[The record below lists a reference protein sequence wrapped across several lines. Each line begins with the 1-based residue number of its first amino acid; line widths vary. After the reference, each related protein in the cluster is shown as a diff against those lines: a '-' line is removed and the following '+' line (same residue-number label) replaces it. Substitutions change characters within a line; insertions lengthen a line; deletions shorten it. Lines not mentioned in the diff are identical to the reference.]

1 MPYLVLLNEDKTTTT
16 IEISKP
22 TTTLGS
28 KPDNDLVAP
37 MKGVS
42 RHHAHILHKDGQYI
56 LEDLDSTNF
65 VFVNNHQVDRHV
77 LKDGQQFS
85 LGDYASILFLER
97 MDEARIQKFVGEFA
111 KEAEPAN
118 TTRIIHKALPKTVKE
133 LETLIEVGA
142 HINSTLELK
151 SVLEAII
158 DKTLSLIRAER
169 GFIMLLENDQLV
181 PKIARNMDRELMDEQ
196 RNTFSKS
203 FAKKVIDKGDVLI
216 STNVAEDPRY
226 KSQSIIS
233 YKILS
238 IMCAPLKVQEKVIG
252 CLYVDIRESTRYF
265 SEKDAAFFGAL
276 ANQAAIAI
284 ANARMNEDL
293 KKQQIYL
300 EQTNA
305 QLQKSLEK
313 LIETN
318 IKLERQRTE
327 MGVLFDVSRSL
338 NMAPD
343 MDSILKSILSKT
355 RDLLGAERGSLM
367 MHDEKLGGLVVRFLD
382 GANMLPGGPAV
393 IPLGEGIAGT
403 VAKMGK
409 GIVVNEGSKDRRFKH
424 IFKRDTDI
432 RQIICVPLIS
442 NDSCLGVI
450 NLTNNR
456 KGKEFTRDDL
466 SLVTSIANL
475 AAVSIEKFRLYQ
487 ERVNQEKLNLEIED
501 AQKVQQLLLPRSL
514 PTFPC
519 FEFAAKYALANRVG
533 GDYYDF
539 IEIDDHRIAVVIAD
553 VSGHD
558 IASALVMAMGRNLI
572 RTFFDANESPARI
585 LARTSRVLR
594 QDTQSSRY
602 ITMFLGI
609 LNNKDMT
616 LTYSNAGHNYPLY
629 LPAGASE
636 YSSLSVGGFPL
647 GLVDDYDYLEET
659 ISLKAGDLLVLYTDG
674 LIEAQSPSGE
684 MFELRRLERLIKE
697 YQARPIE
704 ELANTLYEKALQ
716 FTQKEKLQDDFTFM
730 AVRIKPA
737 SKELHF
743 SLTSRLEEITPQVNR
758 ILSFVQANGYFLED
772 KFNLVLVLK
781 EALTNAIEHGNKFDA
796 EKQVFVSVVPR
807 HDDLLITVRDQGA
820 GFNLT
825 KVFAENKKNLFKE
838 RGRGLIIINEY
849 TDKVEFNDRGNEI
862 RLIFCRPRAHGASLA
877 STT

>member
-1 MPYLVLLNEDKTTTT
+1 MPYLVLLLEDKTTTT
-16 IEISKP
+16 IQISKP

-42 RHHAHILHKDGQYI
+42 RHHAHILSRDGQYI

-65 VFVNNHQVDRHV
+65 VFVNNQQIDRHI
-77 LKDGQQFS
+77 LQDGTHFS
-85 LGDYASILFLER
+85 LGDYAQVLFLDKI
-97 MDEARIQKFVGEFA
+97 DEARIQKFVSEHSRDS
-111 KEAEPAN
+111 EPAAN

-142 HINSTLELK
+142 HINSNLDLK
-151 SVLEAII
+151 TVLETIL

-169 GFIMLLENDQLV
+169 GFVMLLENDTLV
-181 PKIARNMDRELMDEQ
+181 PKTARNMERELVDDQ

-203 FAKKVIDKGDVLI
+203 FAKKVIEKGELII

-226 KSQSIIS
+226 MSQSIIS
-233 YKILS
+233 HRILS
-238 IMCAPLKVQEKVIG
+238 IMCAPLKHQEQVIG

-265 SEKDAAFFGAL
+265 SEKDASFFSAL

-284 ANARMNEDL
+284 ANARLTENL
-293 KKQQIYL
+293 RKQQIFL

-327 MGVLFDVSRSL
+327 LGVLFDVSRSL

-343 MDSILKSILSKT
+343 MDSILRSILSKT
-355 RDLLGAERGSLM
+355 RDTLGAERGSLM
-367 MHDEKLGGLVVRFLD
+367 MYDDKLNGLVVRILD
-382 GANMLPGGPAV
+382 GATMLAGPPAV
-393 IPLGEGIAGT
+393 IPLGEGVAGT

-409 GIVVNEGSKDRRFKH
+409 GILVNDGARDRRFKH
-424 IFKRDTDI
+424 MFKRDTDI

-442 NDSCLGVI
+442 NENVVGVI
-450 NLTNNR
+450 NLVNN
-456 KGKEFTRDDL
+456 KKNKEFTRDDL
-466 SLVTSIANL
+466 ALMTSIANL

-487 ERVNQEKLNLEIED
+487 EKINQEKLNLEIED
-501 AQKVQQLLLPRSL
+501 AQKVQQLLLPRTL
-514 PTFPC
+514 PTFPS

-539 IEIDDHRIAVVIAD
+539 IELDENRLAVVIAD

-572 RTFFDANESPARI
+572 RTFFDAEASPSKI
-585 LARTSRVLR
+585 LAKTSRVLR

-602 ITMFLGI
+602 ITMFLAI
-609 LNNKDMT
+609 VNNKDMT

-636 YSSLSVGGFPL
+636 FNSLSVGGFPL

-659 ISLKAGDLLVLYTDG
+659 VPLKAGDLLVLYTDG
-674 LIEAQSPSGE
+674 LIEAQSPTGE
-684 MFELRRLERLIKE
+684 MFELRRLERIIKE

-704 ELANTLYEKALQ
+704 ELATTIYEKALQ

-730 AVRIKPA
+730 ALRTKSA

-743 SLTSRLEEITPQVNR
+743 SLPSRLEEITPQVNR
-758 ILSFVQANGYFLED
+758 ILAFVQANGFFLED

-796 EKQVFVSVVPR
+796 DKQVFVSVVPT
-807 HDDLLITVRDQGA
+807 HKDLTITVRDQGN
-820 GFNLT
+820 GFNLY

-849 TDKVEFNDRGNEI
+849 ADKVEFNERGNEI
-862 RLIFCRPRAHGASLA
+862 RIRFCKPRVQEAGIS
-877 STT
+877 

>member
-16 IEISKP
+16 IQISKP

-42 RHHAHILHKDGQYI
+42 RHHAHILHRDGQYI

-65 VFVNNHQVDRHV
+65 VFVNNQQVDRHV
-77 LKDGQQFS
+77 LKDGQNFS
-85 LGDYASILFLER
+85 LGDYAQILYLEKI
-97 MDEARIQKFVGEFA
+97 DEPRIQKFVGDNSRD
-111 KEAEPAN
+111 AEPAN

-142 HINSTLELK
+142 HINSSLDLK
-151 SVLEAII
+151 AVLETII

-169 GFIMLLENDQLV
+169 GFVMLLENDNLV
-181 PKIARNMDRELMDEQ
+181 PKIARNMERELVDDQ

-203 FAKKVIDKGDVLI
+203 FAKKVIDKGELII

-226 KSQSIIS
+226 MSQSIIS
-233 YKILS
+233 HKILS
-238 IMCAPLKVQEKVIG
+238 IMCAPLKHQEEVIG

-265 SEKDAAFFGAL
+265 SEKDASFFSAL

-284 ANARMNEDL
+284 ANARLTENL
-293 KKQQIYL
+293 KKQQIFL

-327 MGVLFDVSRSL
+327 LGVLFDVSRSL

-343 MDSILKSILSKT
+343 MDSILRSILSKT
-355 RDLLGAERGSLM
+355 RDMLGAERGSLM
-367 MHDEKLGGLVVRFLD
+367 MYDDKLNGLVVRLLD
-382 GANMLPGGPAV
+382 GATMLPGPPAV
-393 IPLGEGIAGT
+393 IPLGEGVAGT

-409 GIVVNEGSKDRRFKH
+409 GILVNDGARDRRFKH
-424 IFKRDTDI
+424 LFKRDSDI

-442 NDSCLGVI
+442 NDNVVGVI
-450 NLTNNR
+450 NLVNN
-456 KGKEFTRDDL
+456 KKNKEFTRDDL
-466 SLVTSIANL
+466 ALMTSIANL

-487 ERVNQEKLNLEIED
+487 EKINQEKLNLEIED
-501 AQKVQQLLLPRSL
+501 AQKVQQLLLPRTL
-514 PTFPC
+514 PTFPS
-519 FEFAAKYALANRVG
+519 FEFSAKYALANRVG

-539 IEIDDHRIAVVIAD
+539 IEIDENRLAVVIAD

-572 RTFFDANESPARI
+572 RNFFDLEASPAKI

-602 ITMFLGI
+602 ITMFLAI
-609 LNNKDMT
+609 VNNKDMS

-636 YSSLSVGGFPL
+636 FTSLSVGGFPL

-659 ISLKAGDLLVLYTDG
+659 IPLKAGDLLVLYTDG

-684 MFELRRLERLIKE
+684 MFELRRLERIIKE

-704 ELANTLYEKALQ
+704 ELATNIYEQALQ

-730 AVRIKPA
+730 ALRTKSA

-743 SLTSRLEEITPQVNR
+743 SLASRLEEITPQVNR
-758 ILSFVQANGYFLED
+758 ILGFVQANGYFLED

-796 EKQVFVSVVPR
+796 DKQVFVSVVPT
-807 HDDLLITVRDQGA
+807 HKDLTITVRDQGN
-820 GFNLT
+820 GFNLY

-849 TDKVEFNDRGNEI
+849 ADKVEFNERGNEI
-862 RLIFCRPRAHGASLA
+862 RIRFCRPRVQEAGVA
-877 STT
+877 